1 MPFQIPKRYSTI
13 IINPLNKNTV
23 NVFWQ
28 IFYFYYLPRTNPP
41 PPHHYYH
48 HQDGRED
55 LAQILLRCM
64 PAMRI
69 RVVSLV
75 IELQGRCDM
84 STIDYSILGT
94 RQSSH
99 VFGPV

>member
-1 MPFQIPKRYSTI
+1 MPFQIPERYSTM
-13 IINPLNKNTV
+13 IINSSNKNTV

-28 IFYFYYLPRTNPP
+28 IFYFYNLPSTNPP
-41 PPHHYYH
+41 PPHNYN

-55 LAQILLRCM
+55 LAQILLRYM

-69 RVVSLV
+69 REVSLV

-84 STIDYSILGT
+84 STIDYSI
-94 RQSSH
+94 
-99 VFGPV
+99 V